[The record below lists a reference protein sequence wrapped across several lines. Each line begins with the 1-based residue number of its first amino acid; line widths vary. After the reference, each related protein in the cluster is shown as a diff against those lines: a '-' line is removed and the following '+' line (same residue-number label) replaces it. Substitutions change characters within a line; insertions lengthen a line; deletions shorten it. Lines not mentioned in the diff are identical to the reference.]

1 MFERQIWIAA
11 RQKIFIAFTSVCH
24 TPQASGTPTK
34 AQNSTAVA
42 SSPPLPM
49 PNDPAAIVPAAPC
62 SSCSAATLFR
72 LHEPFI
78 CQRPDKVI
86 VDESAN
92 QHCGQAVQGHIVDVV
107 TRNARR
113 DLELA
118 DVIDHNRA
126 DNSRRRPRGQKTTVN
141 GTDELRAEDIGQVHR
156 NAEQEERVVGVLAPD
171 IIGQSGPEASVLDA
185 RGESRPVA
193 WKLGRLPPEDQRNLR
208 REYYTNLGS
217 VASAYS
223 NATISFVFGR
233 GCVVELHDR
242 EADVRLEPTP
252 PIVNVRRDCGAHT
265 RIPELLYVIGGAGDG
280 LL

>member
-1 MFERQIWIAA
+1 
-11 RQKIFIAFTSVCH
+11 
-24 TPQASGTPTK
+24 
-34 AQNSTAVA
+34 
-42 SSPPLPM
+42 
-49 PNDPAAIVPAAPC
+49 
-62 SSCSAATLFR
+62 
-72 LHEPFI
+72 
-78 CQRPDKVI
+78 
-86 VDESAN
+86 
-92 QHCGQAVQGHIVDVV
+92 
-107 TRNARR
+107 
-113 DLELA
+113 
-118 DVIDHNRA
+118 
-126 DNSRRRPRGQKTTVN
+126 
-141 GTDELRAEDIGQVHR
+141 
-156 NAEQEERVVGVLAPD
+156 
-171 IIGQSGPEASVLDA
+171 VLDA